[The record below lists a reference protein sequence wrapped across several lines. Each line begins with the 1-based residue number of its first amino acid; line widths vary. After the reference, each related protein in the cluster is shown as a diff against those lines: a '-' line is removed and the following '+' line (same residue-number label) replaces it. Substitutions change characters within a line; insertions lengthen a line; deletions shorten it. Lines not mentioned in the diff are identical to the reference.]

1 MASASSASR
10 TPDHKPA
17 LAVFA
22 ALGSAWVFVLV
33 TLGAF
38 TTSIGAGMAF
48 PDWPLSNGSIN
59 PEGWLRDV
67 AMFAEHSHRL
77 TGMVMGFLTIGLVV
91 WLWRREE
98 RAWLRQLAGWALVIV
113 VIQGILG
120 GKRVTLDAIAV
131 PGFEMS
137 LGQML
142 RIPHGILA
150 QVYVCIL
157 IAVAVACSRAWIE
170 RSVPVGARVRQLGIV
185 CVALVVLQLV
195 IAATMRHNG
204 AGLSIYTFPYSTAD
218 HRWLPVDWDFRVA
231 IHFAHRAM
239 AVVLA
244 VALTAFAVVVHRDR
258 GATPAM
264 RAGAATLVALLVLQI
279 VLGAQIIWTMRKPE
293 MTTGH
298 VVVGALT
305 LAVTF
310 WLTWFAHRDALEKPA
325 APNAPRAAVPA
336 REAPAPLSRA

>member
-1 MASASSASR
+1 MATASSSLR
-10 TPDHKPA
+10 TSSHKPA

-22 ALGSAWVFVLV
+22 AVGSVWVFLLV

-59 PEGWLRDV
+59 PEGWLTDI

-77 TGMVMGFLTIGLVV
+77 TGMIMGFITIGLVI

-98 RAWLRQLAGWALVIV
+98 RGWLRNLAGWALVIV

-120 GKRVTLDAIAV
+120 GKRVTLNEIDI
-131 PGFEMS
+131 PWFEMS
-137 LGQML
+137 LGQLL

-150 QVYVCIL
+150 HLYVCIL
-157 IAVAVACSRAWIE
+157 IAVAISCSRAWIE
-170 RSVPVGARVRQLGIV
+170 QSVPVGKAIRRLGIIS
-185 CVALVVLQLV
+185 CLLVIAQLV

-204 AGLSIYTFPYSTAD
+204 AGLAIHTFPFSTPEG
-218 HRWLPVDWDFRVA
+218 HLLPATWDFRIG
-231 IHFAHRAM
+231 IHFAHRVM

-244 VALTAFAVVVHRDR
+244 IVLVAFAWAVHRDR
-258 GATPAM
+258 GATAPM
-264 RAGAATLVALLVLQI
+264 RAAAASLVALLFLQI
-279 VLGAQIIWTMRKPE
+279 LLGAQIIWTYRKPE
-293 MTTGH
+293 VTTGH

-310 WLTWFAHRDALEKPA
+310 WLTWFAHRDSLQRTPA
-325 APNAPRAAVPA
+325 ASPA
-336 REAPAPLSRA
+336 KA

>member
-1 MASASSASR
+1 MATASSSLR
-10 TPDHKPA
+10 TSSHKPA

-22 ALGSAWVFVLV
+22 AVGSVWVFLLV

-59 PEGWLRDV
+59 PEGWLTDI

-77 TGMVMGFLTIGLVV
+77 TGMIMGFITIGLVI

-98 RAWLRQLAGWALVIV
+98 RGWLRNLAGWALVIV

-120 GKRVTLDAIAV
+120 GKRVTLNEIDI
-131 PGFEMS
+131 PWFEMS
-137 LGQML
+137 LGQLL

-150 QVYVCIL
+150 HLYVCIL
-157 IAVAVACSRAWIE
+157 IAVAISCSRAWIE
-170 RSVPVGARVRQLGIV
+170 QSVPVGKAIRRLGIIS
-185 CVALVVLQLV
+185 CLLVIAQLV

-204 AGLSIYTFPYSTAD
+204 AGLAIHTFPFSTPEG
-218 HRWLPVDWDFRVA
+218 HLLPSTWDFRIG
-231 IHFAHRAM
+231 IHFAHRVM

-244 VALTAFAVVVHRDR
+244 IVLVAFAWAVHRDR
-258 GATPAM
+258 GATAPM
-264 RAGAATLVALLVLQI
+264 RAAAASLVALLFLQI
-279 VLGAQIIWTMRKPE
+279 LLGAQIIWTYRKPE
-293 MTTGH
+293 VTTGH

-310 WLTWFAHRDALEKPA
+310 WLTWFAHRDSLQRTPA
-325 APNAPRAAVPA
+325 ASPA
-336 REAPAPLSRA
+336 KA